1 MMKGSKLTTNCNLAH
16 FLIDFVDN
24 CCYIEPLLTKP
35 NWNCSMSDNNFTI
48 RPIELF
54 KVLSDPTR
62 LKIFQILFNK
72 ESRCVGELVEI
83 LDQPQPTIS
92 RHLNHLK
99 KLGILSCVRDGTWMW
114 YEVADDLPEWCQ
126 EILDIT
132 YKQISSK
139 DIDMSKPA
147 EI

>member
-1 MMKGSKLTTNCNLAH
+1 M
-16 FLIDFVDN
+16 
-24 CCYIEPLLTKP
+24 P
-35 NWNCSMSDNNFTI
+35 DNNFVI
-48 RPIELF
+48 KPIELF

-62 LKIFQILFNK
+62 LKIFQILFK
-72 ESRCVGELVEI
+72 KKSRCVGELVEI

-99 KLGILSCVRDGTWMW
+99 KLGILNCVRDGTWMW

-132 YKQISSK
+132 YEQLSPK
-139 DIDMSKPA
+139 DIEQQTTKLA
-147 EI
+147 

>member
-1 MMKGSKLTTNCNLAH
+1 
-16 FLIDFVDN
+16 
-24 CCYIEPLLTKP
+24 
-35 NWNCSMSDNNFTI
+35 MSDSNFTI
-48 RPIELF
+48 QPIELF

-72 ESRCVGELVEI
+72 EARCVGELVEI

-99 KLGILSCVRDGTWMW
+99 KLGILRCVRNGTWMW

-126 EILDIT
+126 DILDIT
-132 YKQISSK
+132 YAQILTK
-139 DIDMSKPA
+139 DINMPKSA
-147 EI
+147 

>member
-1 MMKGSKLTTNCNLAH
+1 MSNNNST
-16 FLIDFVDN
+16 IQ
-24 CCYIEPLLTKP
+24 PL
-35 NWNCSMSDNNFTI
+35 
-48 RPIELF
+48 ELF

-62 LKIFQILFNK
+62 LKIFQILYNK

-114 YEVADDLPEWCQ
+114 YEVANDLPEWCQ
-126 EILDIT
+126 DILDIT
-132 YKQISSK
+132 YTQISSK
-139 DIDMSKPA
+139 EKALLKSA
-147 EI
+147 

>member
-1 MMKGSKLTTNCNLAH
+1 
-16 FLIDFVDN
+16 
-24 CCYIEPLLTKP
+24 
-35 NWNCSMSDNNFTI
+35 MSDNNFTI
-48 RPIELF
+48 RPIDLF

-62 LKIFQILFNK
+62 LKIFQILFKK
-72 ESRCVGELVEI
+72 EARCVGDLVDM

-126 EILDIT
+126 DILNIT
-132 YKQISSK
+132 YDQLSSSDSDK
-139 DIDMSKPA
+139 DESRLA
-147 EI
+147 

>member
-1 MMKGSKLTTNCNLAH
+1 MATNCKSAH
-16 FLIDFVDN
+16 FLIVFTVN
-24 CCYIEPLLTKP
+24 CCYIDPLLTK
-35 NWNCSMSDNNFTI
+35 SILELFYVYNNSTI
-48 RPIELF
+48 QPLELF

-114 YEVADDLPEWCQ
+114 YEVSDDLPKWCQ
-126 EILDIT
+126 DILEIT
-132 YKQISSK
+132 YKQISTK
-139 DIDMSKPA
+139 DINMPKPA
-147 EI
+147 

>member
-1 MMKGSKLTTNCNLAH
+1 MNCKFGH
-16 FLIDFVDN
+16 FLIDFVGN
-24 CCYIEPLLTKP
+24 CCYIVPLPTTH
-35 NWNCSMSDNNFTI
+35 NIYWNCSMSNNNSMI
-48 RPIELF
+48 QPLELF

-126 EILDIT
+126 EILEIT
-132 YKQISSK
+132 YKQISTK
-139 DIDMSKPA
+139 DINMPNPA
-147 EI
+147 

>member
-1 MMKGSKLTTNCNLAH
+1 
-16 FLIDFVDN
+16 
-24 CCYIEPLLTKP
+24 
-35 NWNCSMSDNNFTI
+35 MSNNNFTI
-48 RPIELF
+48 QPIDLF

-62 LKIFQILFNK
+62 LKIFQILFNSK
-72 ESRCVGELVEI
+72 SRCVGELVEI

-126 EILDIT
+126 DILDIT
-132 YKQISSK
+132 YQQSATN
-139 DIDMSKPA
+139 DINLPKTA
-147 EI
+147 

>member
-1 MMKGSKLTTNCNLAH
+1 MKGIKLATNCNLAH
-16 FLIDFVDN
+16 FLIDFVDD
-24 CCYIEPLLTKP
+24 CCYIDCLLIKLH
-35 NWNCSMSDNNFTI
+35 WNHSMSDNNFAI

-62 LKIFQILFNK
+62 LKIFQILFKK
-72 ESRCVGELVEI
+72 EARCVGELVEI

-114 YEVADDLPEWCQ
+114 YEVAGDLPEWCKD
-126 EILDIT
+126 ILDIT
-132 YKQISSK
+132 YQQISTK
-139 DIDMSKPA
+139 EIDMPKSA
-147 EI
+147 